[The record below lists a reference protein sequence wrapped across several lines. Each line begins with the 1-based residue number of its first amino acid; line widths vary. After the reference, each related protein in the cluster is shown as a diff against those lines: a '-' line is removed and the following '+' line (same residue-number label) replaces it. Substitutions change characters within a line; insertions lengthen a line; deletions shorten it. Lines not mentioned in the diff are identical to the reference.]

1 MCNFGGIT
9 CILKSIRRYTNL
21 QRKLE
26 GLSFSAVFLSML
38 GKKEDRLDKEKE
50 EFLAA
55 ELRYEESLESIKEL
69 QKEIKEIDNK
79 LINFTVESRTT

>member
-1 MCNFGGIT
+1 
-9 CILKSIRRYTNL
+9 
-21 QRKLE
+21 
-26 GLSFSAVFLSML
+26 ML